1 MKLAKVEHIRCDDP
15 IATSYLMVPD
25 ELSEEELAS
34 AADRANQ
41 AWWRAAQTFAQYNA
55 QPRGRPAS
63 KVLDDFRDDL
73 TIRQAKLLWEAAE
86 RERKELE
93 ERWREAQVDFTTLL
107 RREIPGSEYI
117 EDFPALEATCH
128 WGHGTKII
136 YGGELPN
143 DIRGSA

>member
-15 IATSYLMVPD
+15 VATSYLMVPD

-41 AWWRAAQTFAQYNA
+41 AWWRAAAAFEADAPVQI
-55 QPRGRPAS
+55 GRPPSAM
-63 KVLDDFRDDL
+63 LDHFPDHL
-73 TIRQAKLLWEAAE
+73 TIHQAKALWAAAE
-86 RERKELE
+86 AERMQRDK
-93 ERWREAQVDFTTLL
+93 RRREAQVDFTTLL